1 MADSAIQV
9 SQFKFLR
16 AGGMYELPLQIM
28 RDKGELPPEGS
39 YVFQEYPKHIEVD
52 GRVIEVS
59 SEEEEDRVYAGGMT
73 SAQIEDERL
82 ALQQRCR
89 NLHITFDPQWTI
101 VRLKRELGDKLD
113 EPEPADNM
121 AKLEAELASL
131 KKMAAMQAE
140 IEALRAQLSAKP
152 DDREEMIAQLSA
164 HGIKADG
171 RWSLARLREELD
183 RVGAEV

>member
-16 AGGMYELPLQIM
+16 SGGMYELPLQIM
-28 RDKGELPPEGS
+28 RDKGMLPPEGS

-52 GRVIEVS
+52 GRIIVVS
-59 SEEEEDRVYAGGMT
+59 SEDEEDRVYAGGMT

-89 NLHITFDPQWTI
+89 NLHITVDPNWTI
-101 VRLKRELGDKLD
+101 VRLRRELGDKLD
-113 EPEPADNM
+113 EAEPVDNM
-121 AKLEAELASL
+121 AKLESELATL

-152 DDREEMIAQLSA
+152 EDIDDLRAQLAA

-171 RWSLARLREELD
+171 RWSAPRLREELD
-183 RVGAEV
+183 RVGAEA